1 MLGAFSRVLVRVAFA
16 LPLFL
21 SAFCLLLAVREDSAL
36 SQTILEAPGLA
47 AFGTNTPPSGGGG
60 GGTSYANTGGTGNR
74 TAIIAVT
81 STGGGSILSGAPNF
95 LVDGN
100 TTGNGRGFFPTAS
113 ISGAFIKF
121 DFKAGHTALITE
133 AKYYQQDSS
142 AQGTWQWEGSNDNS
156 TWTAI
161 GSTFALGGTPTQTI
175 TTLSGNST
183 QYRYY
188 RIHGISGNGND
199 TPWVYQFEFKIS
211 YT

>member
-1 MLGAFSRVLVRVAFA
+1 MKNYKFKIRKTAALLVFSFLIFNFA
-16 LPLFL
+16 L
-21 SAFCLLLAVREDSAL
+21 A
-36 SQTILEAPGLA
+36 QTVLEAPGLA
-47 AFGTNTPPSGGGG
+47 AFGTSAPAGGGG
-60 GGTSYANTGGTGNR
+60 GGASYANTGGTGNR
-74 TAIIAVT
+74 TSIITVT
-81 STGGGSILSGAPNF
+81 SSGGGSILSGTPNF

-113 ISGAFIKF
+113 IVGAIIKF

-156 TWTAI
+156 SWTAI
-161 GSTFALGGTPTQTI
+161 GSTFTLGGTPTQTI
-175 TTLSGNST
+175 TTLSSNAT
-183 QYRYY
+183 QYQYY
-188 RIHGISGNGND
+188 RIRGISGLGND